1 MTNQPKISRRT
12 VLRGLGTVIAL
23 PLLEAMQASPILAA
37 STPAAV
43 KPAVRMAFLAIPNG
57 VNVKDWTPEKE
68 GTDWAITPSL
78 EPIAKFKSDVNVI
91 SGLTLNGGRALGDGP
106 GDHARSAA
114 SFLTGAHPV
123 KTSGAD
129 IKNGQSV
136 DQAAAERIGH
146 LTRFASLELG
156 IERSAQA
163 GSCDSGYSCAYS
175 SNIAWRNETSPLAKE
190 IDPRA
195 VFDRLFGEVG
205 AEMDKNRA
213 KRDKYKKSILD
224 FALADAK
231 NLQRQLGISDQRK
244 LDEYLYAVREI
255 EQRLVRVDK
264 LQHSKED
271 DSPNYPRPA
280 GVPREFSDHVRLMMD
295 LMALAFQTD
304 STRVITFMY
313 ANEGSNRSYPAIEVR
328 EGHHELS
335 HHGRDQEKLTK
346 IAKIDKYHM
355 AEYAYL
361 LEKLA
366 GIQENGQRLIDNC
379 MIMIGSGI
387 GDGDRHNHDD
397 LPVVMAGRAGGSIAT
412 GRHIKYPFDTPMTNL
427 YRSMLERVG
436 APVDQF
442 ADSNGLLKGLE
453 G

>member
-1 MTNQPKISRRT
+1 MSQPKISRRT
-12 VLRGLGTVIAL
+12 VLRGLGTAMAL
-23 PLLEAMQASPILAA
+23 PLLDAMQPSSLWAA
-37 STPAAV
+37 APAA

-68 GTDWAITPSL
+68 GTDWEITPTL
-78 EPIAKFKSDVNVI
+78 EPIAKFKSDVNVL
-91 SGLTLNGGRALGDGP
+91 SGLTLNGGRALGDGA

-114 SFLTGAHPV
+114 SFLTGAHPT

-136 DQAAAERIGH
+136 DQVAAEQIGH

-163 GSCDSGYSCAYS
+163 GNCDSGYSCAYS

-195 VFDRLFGEVG
+195 VFDRMFGESSV
-205 AEMDKNRA
+205 EMSKNRE

-224 FALADAK
+224 FVLEDAK
-231 NLQRQLGISDQRK
+231 SLQNKLGISDQRK
-244 LDEYLYAVREI
+244 LDEYLFAVREV

-280 GVPREFSDHVRLMMD
+280 GVPREFSDHVRLMLD

-304 STRVITFMY
+304 STRVISFMY

-335 HHGRDQEKLTK
+335 HHGRDKDKLTK
-346 IAKIDKYHM
+346 IAKIDKYHI

-361 LEKLA
+361 IEKLA
-366 GIQENGQRLIDNC
+366 NIQENGQRLLDNC
-379 MIMIGSGI
+379 MVMIGSGI
-387 GDGDRHNHDD
+387 GDGDRHNHDN
-397 LPVVMAGRAGGSIAT
+397 LPVLMAGRGGGTVAT
-412 GRHIKYPFDTPMTNL
+412 GRHIKYAFDTPMTNL
-427 YRSMLERVG
+427 YRAMLDRVG
-436 APVDQF
+436 APVDKF
-442 ADSNGLLKGLE
+442 SDSKESLPGLNG
-453 G
+453 